1 MLSLLEIQKKRNI
14 STSAFSDTVEDGSVD
29 FLEDETLIRNE
40 VILDDWQ
47 LVTQVVTNAQLKVK
61 ENSSP
66 WGDLDVRKNFFPQS
80 SQLSFGD
87 YEINKD
93 CYIVSFDNEPEDTE
107 LQELL
112 GKLTNIELNNL
123 VWEMETNVKG
133 PTKAV
138 LLAVKSLVII
148 LYKFDVYPTRI
159 SPTVEAGLCLTF
171 KTQNH
176 IMYFEM
182 YNDGDIGYII
192 ENLKYKNE
200 IKNVDL
206 DIDFDDEVQ
215 HILDFHDNY

>member
-93 CYIVSFDNEPEDTE
+93 CYIVSFDN
-107 LQELL
+107 
-112 GKLTNIELNNL
+112 
-123 VWEMETNVKG
+123 
-133 PTKAV
+133 
-138 LLAVKSLVII
+138 
-148 LYKFDVYPTRI
+148 
-159 SPTVEAGLCLTF
+159 
-171 KTQNH
+171 
-176 IMYFEM
+176 
-182 YNDGDIGYII
+182 
-192 ENLKYKNE
+192 
-200 IKNVDL
+200 
-206 DIDFDDEVQ
+206 
-215 HILDFHDNY
+215 